1 MFEAAR
7 DNQGAEEDAPV
18 GTSMDSV
25 PGFEHGTGA
34 GQGGVQTDL
43 FFFELLAVFAGFR
56 S

>member
-7 DNQGAEEDAPV
+7 DNQGAEKDAPV

-25 PGFEHGTGA
+25 PGFEHGTVGRE
-34 GQGGVQTDL
+34 GGVQADL
-43 FFFELLAVFAGFR
+43 FFFELLALFAGIR